1 MHDYQPC
8 NPIIGNHRHPSS
20 YGMQNPEITFS
31 TLNLKQGDVFL
42 DAGCGLGDY
51 ALTAAHIVGQM
62 GIVHAF
68 DVEPYCIKDLSNR
81 SASLGLSQLCAR
93 TVDITLALPLPDTS
107 VTAALLGTVLH
118 IPSVRRS
125 IKTLLTEMHRVLKPN
140 GRLGVIECNW
150 DAPCGPPQSM
160 RMSASRLSDR
170 LAHCGFLPL
179 TVKDFGNMY
188 LALFQPCQQ

>member
-1 MHDYQPC
+1 MHAHQYC
-8 NPIIGNHRHPSS
+8 NFDIGNRRHPSS

-31 TLNLKQGDVFL
+31 ALNLKQGDVFL

-51 ALTAAHIVGQM
+51 ALTAAHIVGQT

-68 DVEPYCIKDLSNR
+68 DFEPYCIKDLSSR
-81 SASLGLSQLCAR
+81 SAALGLSQLRAS
-93 TVDITLALPLPDTS
+93 TVDITHTLPLPDTS

-125 IKTLLTEMHRVLKPN
+125 IKTLLAEIRRVLKPD

-150 DAPCGPPQSM
+150 DAPCGPPRSN
-160 RMSASRLSDR
+160 RMSALRLSDR
-170 LAHCGFLPL
+170 LAHCGFHFLAI
-179 TVKDFGNMY
+179 KDFGNIY
-188 LALFQPCQQ
+188 LALFQPRQ